1 MMNKYIITGRAARL
15 TSGIL
20 ELTTDQAKARAHHLE
35 ALQDGRF
42 KIVATVEFKQGEVIG
57 FEGDLPK
64 ALADLMEPEQPT
76 VKQPSNKKKSESAS
90 E

>member
-1 MMNKYIITGRAARL
+1 MNKYIITGRSVRI
-15 TSGIL
+15 TSGML
-20 ELTTDQAKARAHHLE
+20 ELTAEQAKARAHHLE

-42 KIVATVEFKQGEVIG
+42 QIVTTVEFKRGEVIG

-64 ALADLMEPEQPT
+64 ALAALMEPEQPV
-76 VKQPSNKKKSESAS
+76 VKQPTKKKFESVG